1 MADNHPSKTDAPVV
15 IVLVAAHPPSASVL
29 GGWETAVQGGTVQVV
44 RDREELRALVDGL
57 DPDQRLVVAEA
68 ETTPGPA
75 LLERLLAVEGTA
87 DVIDARV
94 LPVDLA
100 LGPETDVDAEV
111 AAATGGQVG
120 PRVSGGCVLTT
131 AGVASAVADVL
142 GGPRN
147 AQTGPALLAALEA
160 AGRSV
165 AVQVLATVVR
175 HAGVLDPEGAA
186 SPAATLP
193 HGEPPSAT
201 HPALLEATAVHQM
214 LRSAG
219 IHGEWEDDTPAGRP
233 FLTVLTRTQGQR
245 RQCLEDVLACLAA
258 QDDDDFEW
266 VIACHR
272 ADHEQLRSVREVV
285 ALAPPRLAHRIRVV
299 EVERPGRSAPLNDGF
314 EVARGRYVSVLDDD
328 DTVAASWVSTFHRLE
343 DEYAGRVLRAVA
355 VRQSVVPHAVE
366 GGTVALSVGNPRMD
380 WPVEFD
386 LLSHLAHN
394 ETPLMS
400 AAFPRGAFHTL
411 DIRFDETLDILE
423 DWDFLV
429 RTAGVVGVGSAPSA
443 TCVYRWWLSVET
455 SRALH
460 DEQDWDA
467 ARRRV
472 LDGFATSYV
481 LLPGDGARR
490 LNEDLSA
497 AQRRI
502 GELAASQ
509 HEVILQLDRTA
520 NEHQK
525 TVDNWRE
532 SEARVAELK
541 EKLAT
546 VRSRFNKRLE
556 LIEAIEERLRNP
568 GAERPASSI
577 YEMAPKELEAL
588 LASFDAGDVDTPAG
602 SRTRFGRRSR

>member
-1 MADNHPSKTDAPVV
+1 MADDTRSPKTDGPVV
-15 IVLVAAHPPSASVL
+15 VVLVAAHPPSASFL
-29 GGWETAVQGGTVQVV
+29 EGWETAVRGGTVQVV
-44 RDREELRALVDGL
+44 RDGDELHALVDGL
-57 DPDQRLVVAEA
+57 DPEQRLVVAEA

-75 LLERLLAVEGTA
+75 LLERMLAVEGSA

-100 LGPETDVDAEV
+100 PGPEADVDAEV

-131 AGVASAVADVL
+131 AGVASGLADVL

-147 AQTGPALLAALEA
+147 AQTGPALLAALES

-186 SPAATLP
+186 SPGATLP
-193 HGEPPSAT
+193 IVEPPSAT

-233 FLTVLTRTQGQR
+233 FLTVLTRTQGKR

-285 ALAPPRLAHRIRVV
+285 SLAPPRLAHRIRLV

-343 DEYAGRVLRAVA
+343 GEYAGRVLRTVA

-394 ETPLMS
+394 QTPLMS
-400 AAFPRGAFHTL
+400 VAFPRGAFHTL
-411 DIRFDETLDILE
+411 GIRFDETLDILE

-429 RTAGVVGVGSAPSA
+429 RTAGVVGAGSAPTA

-472 LDGFATSYV
+472 LDGFATTYV
-481 LLPGDGARR
+481 VLPGDGARR

-497 AQRRI
+497 AHRTI
-502 GELAASQ
+502 AELRSSQ
-509 HEVILQLDRTA
+509 HEVILQWQ
-520 NEHQK
+520 ECK
-525 TVDNWRE
+525 
-532 SEARVAELK
+532 ARVAELK
-541 EKLAT
+541 ER
-546 VRSRFNKRLE
+546 RSTARARFKRRLE
-556 LIEAIEERLRNP
+556 LIEAIEDRLRDR

-588 LASFDAGDVDTPAG
+588 VVSLDAGDADQPAR
-602 SRTRFGRRSR
+602 SRKRFGRRSP